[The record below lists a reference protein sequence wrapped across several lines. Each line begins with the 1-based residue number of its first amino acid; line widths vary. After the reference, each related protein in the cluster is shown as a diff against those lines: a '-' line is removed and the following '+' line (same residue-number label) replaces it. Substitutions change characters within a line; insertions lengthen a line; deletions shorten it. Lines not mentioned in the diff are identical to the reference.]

1 MIIRN
6 EFITKLA
13 LVKGLSGQ
21 QKWRVIRHLLIEKKE
36 WLSVAEMLTVSSCNR
51 SKMKFYESWTQINNT
66 WKKKV
71 GENPYITFLDPIYP
85 AQLLHLAN
93 PPILLFYRGDPSLLE
108 QKMIGVVGGRR
119 TSGYA
124 KKIVERVVSP
134 VIDQHYV
141 VVSGCAKGID
151 AYAHQLAMHRSGRTI
166 AVIGTGINHSYPKE
180 NQQLQQEIA
189 RDHLLLSEFLPDD
202 GPQKFH
208 FPMRNRL
215 IAALSGGICVIE
227 AKAKSGSLITAEQGL
242 EMGRPIFSVP
252 GNILTGQSTGCHQ
265 LIQDGAICTFSGQD
279 ILDELES

>member
-1 MIIRN
+1 MVIYN

-13 LVKGLSGQ
+13 LVKGLSGE
-21 QKWRVIRHLLIEKKE
+21 QKWRVIRHLLSEKKE
-36 WLSVAEMLTVSSCNR
+36 WLSVDDMLTVSHFNR
-51 SKMKFYESWTQINNT
+51 SRAIFYDYWSQINYT
-66 WKKKV
+66 WRNRI

-85 AQLLHLAN
+85 SQLLHLAN
-93 PPILLFYRGDPSLLE
+93 PPILLFYQGDLSLMKR
-108 QKMIGVVGGRR
+108 KMIAVVGGRQ

-124 KKIVERVVSP
+124 RKIVERVITP
-134 VIDQHYV
+134 VIDQDYL
-141 VVSGCAKGID
+141 VVSGCAKGVD
-151 AYAHQLAMHRSGRTI
+151 TYAHQVAIRCSGRTI

-180 NQQLQQEIA
+180 NQQLQRGIA
-189 RDHLLLSEFLPDD
+189 RDHLLLSEFLPDV

-215 IAALSGGICVIE
+215 IAALTSGICVIE

-242 EMGRPIFSVP
+242 EIGRPIFSVP

-279 ILDELES
+279 ILNELES